1 MNKLRSMKM
10 VVKNIVLV
18 GFFLASSQLAQAQ
31 SADEVDG
38 EVQDAEILIEKER
51 KIELSKEVKLY
62 EFIKWKPERITPV
75 SDPSDFKWYIYDV
88 ANEPMQ
94 FEPAKATVDQ
104 KGNSYQHYGKLGFGN
119 YASPLVDVSLN
130 SLDDPN
136 RIIGLNVKHESFGK
150 GEVDDENSASAASE
164 VNLYGALIGEQVK
177 LESAIN
183 YRLENNY
190 YYGYPTGTVVDKTDI
205 KHNGNFL
212 NIGLSGRDMK
222 SEDSWAYQAALNF
235 KHYSDNFE
243 AKENTLAFD
252 LTGSYEENIYLDT
265 EVRLSGYKDTG
276 IDESRAYFRLN
287 PYYRLMLN
295 ELTLDIGLSF
305 SVQNDDLPDLS
316 SSKIFPFA
324 KARYALSPEYS
335 VFAQLD
341 GGYTFNSLYAFAT
354 DVGIL
359 NQSVGIANS
368 ERLFDLSGGIS
379 GKPADRLSV
388 SAEVGFQSI
397 RYLPILVNNVTD
409 QSRMDITYDVEE
421 SKVFTFKGV
430 AQYEINDQHQVSA
443 GLNLFGYSSD
453 GYDQIYHRPT
463 SKLLISGDH
472 QIIPKLNAKWNFT
485 LINGIVGQDLS
496 LTDVDVALDP
506 ILKLDL
512 GLHYQIKEQWGIFLS
527 GENLINK
534 NYSRYLHYPQR
545 GIQIKVGATFR
556 L

>member
-1 MNKLRSMKM
+1 MKM

-62 EFIKWKPERITPV
+62 EFIKWKPERITPI
-75 SDPSDFKWYIYDV
+75 SDPSDFKWYVYDV

-104 KGNSYQHYGKLGFGN
+104 KGNGYQHYGKAGFGN

-150 GEVDDENSASAASE
+150 GEVDDENSGSAASE

-190 YYGYPTGTVVDKTDI
+190 YYGYLTGTVVDKEDI

-212 NIGLSGRDMK
+212 NIGLSGRDIE

-252 LTGSYEENIYLDT
+252 LTGSYEENIYLDA

-276 IDESRAYFRLN
+276 IDESRDYFRLN

-295 ELTLDIGLSF
+295 ELTLDVGLSF

-324 KARYALSPEYS
+324 KASYALSPDYS

-341 GGYTFNSLYAFAT
+341 GGYTFNSLYAFAA

-368 ERLFDLSGGIS
+368 ERLFHLSGGIS

-388 SAEVGFQSI
+388 SAEAGFQSI
-397 RYLPILVNNVTD
+397 RYLPILVNNLTD

-430 AQYEINDQHQVSA
+430 AQYEINDKHQVSA

-463 SKLLISGDH
+463 SELLISGDH
-472 QIIPKLNAKWNFT
+472 QIIPNLNAKWNFA

-496 LTDVDVALDP
+496 LTDVDVALDAIP
-506 ILKLDL
+506 KFDL
-512 GLHYQIKEQWGIFLS
+512 GLHYQIKEQWGVFLS

-545 GIQIKVGATFR
+545 GIQVKVGATFR